1 MPATEPGS
9 PGSFAV
15 GVRTATVH
23 DAGRPDRTL
32 VCEIWYPVAPGA
44 VPQDAALASYD
55 FLPTVR
61 PPARIAVGGDQ
72 PVAPGEF
79 PLVVYSHGSGGTRFI
94 ASYFTEVLASH
105 GFVVVAADHSGDTAV
120 DAFLGAAVDEHENLR
135 LRPRDVS
142 VVLDAVLAAE
152 SDLAWLEGH
161 VDPTRIG
168 VAGHSFGGTTGLA
181 LAGGTASSPADARV
195 RAIVGMAAYTR
206 LLDDGTLRAAD
217 VPLLL
222 VSGTSDGSTPIAL
235 DTERPWDLV
244 PGRPLLRVD
253 LARAGHQ
260 SFTDVCAYRD
270 LLDTVPDLP
279 QALRDAV
286 QAYAADG
293 CGPGLLDIDTA
304 LRLTNRY
311 AVAFL
316 LRWVAGDASAERWL
330 AEPEDPAD
338 ASVVEVRRHE
348 PPTARRRP
356 GLPEV
361 RPARRR

>member
-1 MPATEPGS
+1 
-9 PGSFAV
+9 
-15 GVRTATVH
+15 
-23 DAGRPDRTL
+23 
-32 VCEIWYPVAPGA
+32 VCEIWYPVTPGA
-44 VPQDAALASYD
+44 VPQGTALASYD

-61 PPARIAVGGDQ
+61 PPARIALGGDQ

-105 GFVVVAADHSGDTAV
+105 GFVVVAADHSGDTAF
-120 DAFLGAAVDEHENLR
+120 DAFLGSAVDEHENLR

-142 VVLDAVLAAE
+142 AVLDAVIAAE
-152 SDLAWLEGH
+152 GELAWLEGR

-168 VAGHSFGGTTGLA
+168 VAGHSFGGATGLA
-181 LAGGTASSPADARV
+181 LAGGTESAPADTRV
-195 RAIVGMAAYTR
+195 QAVVGMAAYTR
-206 LLDDGTLRAAD
+206 LLGDDTLRAVD
-217 VPLLL
+217 LPLLL
-222 VSGTSDGSTPIAL
+222 VSGTSDASTPIAH
-235 DTERPWDLV
+235 DTERPWGLV
-244 PGRPLLRVD
+244 PGRPFLRVD

-260 SFTDVCAYRD
+260 SFTDVCVYRD

-279 QALRDAV
+279 QELHDAV

-293 CGPGLLDIDTA
+293 CGPGLLDIGVA

-330 AEPEDPAD
+330 GSPEDPAD
-338 ASVVEVRRHE
+338 ASVVEIRQRATKAD
-348 PPTARRRP
+348 PR
-356 GLPEV
+356 
-361 RPARRR
+361 

>member
-1 MPATEPGS
+1 MPASEPES
-9 PGSFAV
+9 PGPFAV
-15 GVRTATVH
+15 AVRTTTV
-23 DAGRPDRTL
+23 DDPQRPDRAL
-32 VCEIWYPVAPGA
+32 VCEIWYPVAPA
-44 VPQDAALASYD
+44 DVPAGTPLASYD

-61 PPARIAVGGDQ
+61 PPARIAVGGDH
-72 PVAPGEF
+72 PVAAGGF
-79 PLVVYSHGSGGTRFI
+79 PLVVYSHGSGGMRFI

-120 DAFLGAAVDEHENLR
+120 DAFLGTAVDEAENLR

-142 VVLDAVLAAE
+142 VVLDAVLAAGG
-152 SDLAWLEGH
+152 DLAWLEGH

-181 LAGGTASSPADARV
+181 LAGGTGASPPDARV
-195 RAIVGMAAYTR
+195 RAVVGMAAYTR
-206 LLDDGTLRAAD
+206 LLGDDTFGAVD

-222 VSGTSDGSTPIAL
+222 LSGTSDATTPIAL
-235 DTERPWDLV
+235 DTERPWGLV

-293 CGPGLLDIDTA
+293 CGPGLLDIGTA

-311 AVAFL
+311 AIAFL
-316 LRWVAGDASAERWL
+316 LRWLAGDASADRWL
-330 AEPEDPAD
+330 GAPDDPDD
-338 ASVVEVRRHE
+338 ASVVSLNRR
-348 PPTARRRP
+348 
-356 GLPEV
+356 
-361 RPARRR
+361 